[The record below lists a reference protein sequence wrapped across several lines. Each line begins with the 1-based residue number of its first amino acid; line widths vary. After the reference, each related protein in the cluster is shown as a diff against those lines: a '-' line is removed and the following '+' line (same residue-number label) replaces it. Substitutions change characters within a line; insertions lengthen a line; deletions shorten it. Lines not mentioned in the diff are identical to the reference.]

1 MERSKRQVKNTKR
14 RNWYAVRLD
23 YTQDEDGWSE
33 CGAWHLA
40 HIADPDVVIK
50 GTGMQ
55 SLVDRML
62 SSKPAHWVMVNLD
75 IDGRML
81 IGYLLHK
88 GWHAIDI
95 GSPKEKEFRP
105 LISEDGKIIR
115 IRIRCS
121 RGLQDVQDLRR
132 LVPVSLATLRGMVT
146 DGVRDWRI
154 SDDVCVAARML
165 SQLNGDDLT
174 RITISSNAYNDLL
187 DMMGR
192 RRFRQLFPKL
202 TSEENKAA
210 ADALTGGFVYLKEGY
225 SGKRIGRGL
234 SVDANSLYP
243 SVARVN
249 RLPEGKPHR
258 FEGAPPDDHLLKI
271 YTALV
276 DWDIKEDGLPVLARR
291 WRKYEEN
298 EGHSAAP
305 VEVTMTDVDW
315 ALFEENYD
323 LEILEYRGGYKFY
336 SRVGTLNSYFDKWG
350 DVKMHSTGG
359 RRLLSKFMI
368 NVIIGYFGS
377 RTTRVSR
384 VPILGEDGRVSYEL
398 QDPTTTSGIYAPLTA
413 FVNAYGR
420 RELVA
425 AIKANQDRVVYC
437 DTDSMHLIGDEP
449 PKGITIDEGQ
459 FGTWKIEKRFSE
471 AVHLR
476 EKSYL
481 WTDAETGKLECKVSG
496 MPENIAAA
504 MDYSKF
510 KPGWQNWDRKTGRV
524 EPGLERW
531 LPMVDGER
539 MRLFAGRYR
548 ISA

>member
-1 MERSKRQVKNTKR
+1 MVKQTKR

-23 YTQDEDGWSE
+23 YQQDADGWSE
-33 CGAWHLA
+33 CGEWHLA
-40 HIADPDVVIK
+40 HISDPDVVIK
-50 GTGMQ
+50 GTGMET
-55 SLVDRML
+55 LVSRIL

-75 IDGRML
+75 VDGRML
-81 IGYLLHK
+81 IGHLLHE
-88 GWHAIDI
+88 GWHAIEN
-95 GSPKEKEFRP
+95 GSPREKEFLP

-115 IRIRCS
+115 IRIRCE

-132 LVPVSLATLRGMVT
+132 LLPVSLASLREMVT

-165 SQLNGDDLT
+165 AQLNGVDLT

-187 DMMGR
+187 DMLGR
-192 RRFRQLFPKL
+192 HRFRQLFPKL
-202 TSEENKAA
+202 TRDENAA
-210 ADALTGGFVYLKEGY
+210 AAAALTGGFVYLRKGYEGEHV
-225 SGKRIGRGL
+225 GRGL
-234 SVDANSLYP
+234 SVDANAMYP

-249 RLPEGKPHR
+249 RLPVGRPKR

-271 YTALV
+271 WTALV
-276 DWDIKEDGLPVLARR
+276 DWDIRESGLPVLARR
-291 WRKYEEN
+291 WRKYEEF

-315 ALFEENYD
+315 ELFRQNYD
-323 LEILEYRGGYKFY
+323 VEVVEYRGGYEFF
-336 SRVGTLNSYFDKWG
+336 SRVGVLNPYFDKWG
-350 DVKMHSTGG
+350 GIKMHSSGG
-359 RRLLSKFMI
+359 RRMLSKFMI

-384 VPILGEDGRVSYEL
+384 VPVLGDDGRVSYEL
-398 QDPTTTSGIYAPLTA
+398 QDPVTGSGIYAPLTA

-420 RELVA
+420 RELVR
-425 AIKANQDRVVYC
+425 AIRANRDRVVYC
-437 DTDSMHLIGDEP
+437 DTDSMHLMGDEVP
-449 PKGITIDEGQ
+449 LGIRIDDTA
-459 FGTWKIEKRFSE
+459 FGAWKIEKRFSD

-481 WTDAETGKLECKVSG
+481 WTDAETGEIQCKVSG
-496 MPENIAAA
+496 MPENIAST
-504 MDYSKF
+504 MDYSTF
-510 KPGWQNWDRKTGRV
+510 KVGWQNWDPKTGKV
-524 EPGLERW
+524 LPGLERW

-548 ISA
+548 ISS